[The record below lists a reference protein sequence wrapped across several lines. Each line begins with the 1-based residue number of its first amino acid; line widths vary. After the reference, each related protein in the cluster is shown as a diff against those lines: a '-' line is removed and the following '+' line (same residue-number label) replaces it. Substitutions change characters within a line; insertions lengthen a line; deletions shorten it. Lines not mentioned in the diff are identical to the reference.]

1 MNRTALTTLIRPRMG
16 TWLAVTL
23 PVERAGDAA
32 GVFARVGAL
41 ERVLSRHDPTSTL
54 RRVNADAGGE
64 GDDVAPLA
72 RALAQ
77 ARGLA
82 AATDG
87 AFDPTVGPLLA
98 LWEGASR
105 RRAAPAPR
113 DVSDACARVGWR
125 ALDVGPR
132 RVRLTRAGMSLALDA
147 FAKGVAL
154 DQAAALVRRRGFPAL
169 LNFGESS
176 LLAVGRPAGGRW
188 HVALRDRRG
197 GFAGTFTLR
206 DCACSTSAVNGR
218 RWSVG
223 GRSIG
228 HVLDP
233 RTGLPLE
240 RDAQVTVLARS
251 AAVAEALST
260 ALLVLGPD
268 ALDAVTRPYRA
279 DACWLDGQRLV
290 STPWFPLR
298 RG

>member
-1 MNRTALTTLIRPRMG
+1 MATLIRPRMG
-16 TWLAVTL
+16 TWLALTL
-23 PVERAGDAA
+23 PADRAETAA
-32 GVFARVGAL
+32 TVFSRVDVL
-41 ERVLSRHDPTSTL
+41 ERVMSRHDPDSTL
-54 RRVNADAGGE
+54 RRVNANAGGE

-77 ARGLA
+77 ARDLA
-82 AATDG
+82 EATSG
-87 AFDPTVGPLLA
+87 AFDPTVGPLIA
-98 LWEGASR
+98 LWERASR
-105 RRAAPAPR
+105 RHAVPSASE
-113 DVSDACARVGWR
+113 VSAACARVGWR

-154 DQAAALVRRRGFPAL
+154 DQAAALVRGRHVPAL

-176 LLAVGRPAGGRW
+176 LLAIGRPSGGRW
-188 HVALRDRRG
+188 HVALRDRCG

-206 DCACSTSAVNGR
+206 DRACSTSAVNGR

-223 GRSIG
+223 GRPVG

-233 RTGLPLE
+233 RTGRPLE

-268 ALDAVTRPYRA
+268 ALEDVTRPYRA
-279 DACWLDGQRLV
+279 DACWLDRERIV
-290 STPWFPLR
+290 ATPWFPLR
-298 RG
+298 RA